1 MNVLYEDNHLLVVEK
16 PVNIPVQADASG
28 DVDLLTLAKEYIK
41 EKYAKPGE
49 VYLQTFSPEAPAIAA
64 AASDGGFVAFATQ
77 ELRARKES
85 YFPPYCRMAVLL
97 FRAKDEVLAQSWAD
111 LYAKSLASWAKRFNT
126 ANQGDFFRVSEAEE
140 APLLKAEG
148 WFRYQVVVRAP
159 SAKDIVAA
167 VMWME
172 SARPAPKELR
182 VSFDVDAQ
190 NFC

>member
-1 MNVLYEDNHLLVVEK
+1 MLNADTSLHRPDLRASERTYQLLAQV
-16 PVNIPVQADASG
+16 SG
-28 DVDLLTLAKEYIK
+28 RAGRAE
-41 EKYAKPGE
+41 KPGE

-126 ANQGDFFRVSEAEE
+126 ANHGDFFRVSEAEE